1 MLVRA
6 HIEPLRPHFISR
18 KEKFEIK
25 IVISRRGKCR
35 EFIKSGPVKLGTE
48 GPPSRQR
55 KRVTEYRGLT
65 KYGEG
70 LTEYR
75 GGLTEH
81 EESYRHMR
89 VRNEHLV
96 SGERTLCRL
105 KTVKTE

>member
-6 HIEPLRPHFISR
+6 HIEPLRPHFTSR

-25 IVISRRGKCR
+25 IVISGRGKCR

-48 GPPSRQR
+48 GPPSRQH
-55 KRVTEYRGLT
+55 KRVTEYG
-65 KYGEG
+65 G
-70 LTEYR
+70 LTEY
-75 GGLTEH
+75 GGRLTEYGGFTEY

-96 SGERTLCRL
+96 SGERTLCKL
-105 KTVKTE
+105 KTVKCE